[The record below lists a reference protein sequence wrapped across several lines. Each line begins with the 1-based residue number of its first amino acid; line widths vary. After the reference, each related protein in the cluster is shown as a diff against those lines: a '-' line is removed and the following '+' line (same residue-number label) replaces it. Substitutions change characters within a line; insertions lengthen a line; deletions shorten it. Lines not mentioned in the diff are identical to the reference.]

1 MAAGE
6 TTLPVM
12 NDGEDTGPAAHCGGG
27 FLCKAFRKGKNVVL
41 NFINRGGSRRGGSR
55 HAAPPI
61 KDISGSDEEGS
72 PPEKPII
79 AAMEKQELGKAV
91 FMLAVPMST
100 AIMFVKADTVSP
112 AAVRFTLVANA
123 LGIAA
128 IWNGILLRKRWP
140 RIASFAE
147 QAGMSSVFLGFHVL
161 VANYLSP
168 ELRFFPAI
176 CLGFSVLPFVVS
188 AIPGGG
194 KDHHGAKQDDVCPDP
209 PNYC

>member
-1 MAAGE
+1 MATGD
-6 TTLPVM
+6 TTLAVIK
-12 NDGEDTGPAAHCGGG
+12 DGEDTGPAAHCGGG

-41 NFINRGGSRRGGSR
+41 NFINSGGSR
-55 HAAPPI
+55 HVGPPRT
-61 KDISGSDEEGS
+61 DISGSDDEGS
-72 PPEKPII
+72 RPEKPII

-147 QAGMSSVFLGFHVL
+147 QAGMSSVFLGFHML

>member
-6 TTLPVM
+6 TTLAVIK
-12 NDGEDTGPAAHCGGG
+12 DGEDTGPAAHCGGG

-41 NFINRGGSRRGGSR
+41 NFINSGGSR
-55 HAAPPI
+55 HVGPPRT
-61 KDISGSDEEGS
+61 DISGSDDEGS
-72 PPEKPII
+72 RPEKPII

-123 LGIAA
+123 VGIAA

-147 QAGMSSVFLGFHVL
+147 QVGMSSVFLGFHML

-176 CLGFSVLPFVVS
+176 CLGFSVLPFLVA

-194 KDHHGAKQDDVCPDP
+194 KDHHGAKQDVCPDP
-209 PNYC
+209 V